1 MLQSK
6 TTATEAGIDEKTIGH
21 HQPSI
26 RPILKEEEAPL
37 HLPLDGDFFVQE
49 VGSNYDDPRD
59 ASSLPHLLGQGRLTS
74 ATAQPHAA
82 VVRMLSFEP
91 SAAEV
96 KEEEKTM
103 METMKMGQ
111 VVEEV
116 ERGENKELIIP
127 GKRPEE
133 SGMRDTSSS
142 LVTDQAAVAVL
153 WFQA

>member
-37 HLPLDGDFFVQE
+37 HLPLDGDFFVEE

-59 ASSLPHLLGQGRLTS
+59 ASSLPPPLGQGRLTS
-74 ATAQPHAA
+74 STPQPHAA
-82 VVRMLSFEP
+82 VVDMLSFKP

-96 KEEEKTM
+96 KEEEETM
-103 METMKMGQ
+103 MENMKMEMGL
-111 VVEEV
+111 EEV
-116 ERGENKELIIP
+116 ETGMNKELNIP
-127 GKRPEE
+127 GKRHEYL
-133 SGMRDTSSS
+133 GMRETSS
-142 LVTDQAAVAVL
+142 
-153 WFQA
+153 

>member
-6 TTATEAGIDEKTIGH
+6 TTATEASSDEKIFGH

-37 HLPLDGDFFVQE
+37 HLPLDGDFFVEE

-96 KEEEKTM
+96 KEEE
-103 METMKMGQ
+103 
-111 VVEEV
+111 
-116 ERGENKELIIP
+116 
-127 GKRPEE
+127 
-133 SGMRDTSSS
+133 
-142 LVTDQAAVAVL
+142 
-153 WFQA
+153 